1 MTTQVKTGVI
11 ADGAVTVPKISA
23 TGTPSNSTYLRG
35 DGAWA
40 SIASAAN
47 FRSQLFTSSGTW
59 TAPANCTWC
68 RITVI
73 GGGGGAF
80 QNTTVARPGGAG
92 GVSTGMANVVGGTA
106 YTVTVGTGGTGTN
119 TGTGATGGGSSSFG
133 SFVTATG
140 GTQATSSSDGAN
152 GTASPG
158 AGYTE
163 LRRGNTDTNGSY
175 YNSTAGV
182 AAAGIFAGPPRT
194 AAAAS
199 LSAAVFLPSSNNGAG
214 TGGAAGTA
222 NSSNATGGVGGLV
235 YIEWIE

>member
-1 MTTQVKTGVI
+1 LTTQVKTGVI

-47 FRSQLFTSSGTW
+47 FRSQLFTSSGSW

-73 GGGGGAF
+73 GGGGGGF
-80 QNTTVARPGGAG
+80 QNGATLRTGGSG

-119 TGTGATGGGSSSFG
+119 TGTGATGGGNSSFG

-140 GTQATSSSDGAN
+140 GTQGTSGADGTN

-163 LRRGNTDTNGSY
+163 LRRGNTESNGAYFSAT
-175 YNSTAGV
+175 SGV

-194 AAAAS
+194 AAASS
-199 LSAAVFLPSSNNGAG
+199 LSASVFTPSGANGAG
-214 TGGAAGTA
+214 TGGASGSAST
-222 NSSNATGGVGGLV
+222 NNATGGVGGLV